1 MVPLT
6 GDLHDFL
13 GGFVNER
20 LVARVWQMAE
30 KYRFFHWRLEFP
42 EVFSQGG
49 FDVLLCNPPWERI
62 DLEEE
67 GFLRTRDRE
76 IADVPNQAAWRRSI
90 ENLPRTNPAFWEE
103 YREAKHLAEA
113 QSKYFSRSGR
123 YALTARGR
131 INTYSVFAELFVG
144 FFGSVARW
152 IGIAYGYCHRYNS
165 KTHFAHWVESGR
177 LVSLCDFENREG
189 VFPEYIGV
197 TDSPS
202 RTGPADG
209 VCFTNGKEVWL
220 PLYEA
225 KMIWQFAHRLG
236 TYTGVPEN
244 TSHTHLPTPGEDEDA
259 DPDYIVLPRY
269 GIREEEAEAR
279 LEQRS
284 RDGTKPVWKWA
295 RGWLLGFRDVTN
307 ATNERTAIFTVVPR
321 VGVGNKIPLI
331 LLNDVGALRTVC
343 FIGNSNSLVFD
354 FVTRQKIGGTSL
366 SYFIFKQLPVLPLD
380 AIRVGSFCLSCPECW
395 S

>member
-76 IADVPNQAAWRRSI
+76 IADVPNQAARRRSI

-131 INTYSVFAELFVG
+131 INTYSVFAELFCRLLRVSG
-144 FFGSVARW
+144 RAGLVLPT
-152 IGIAYGYCHRYNS
+152 GIATDNNS

-189 VFPEYIGV
+189 VFPGV
-197 TDSPS
+197 HWSY
-202 RTGPADG
+202 RFALANWAGPMVFALLMAKKCG
-209 VCFTNGKEVWL
+209 CPFT
-220 PLYEA
+220 
-225 KMIWQFAHRLG
+225 R
-236 TYTGVPEN
+236 
-244 TSHTHLPTPGEDEDA
+244 
-259 DPDYIVLPRY
+259 PR
-269 GIREEEAEAR
+269 
-279 LEQRS
+279 
-284 RDGTKPVWKWA
+284 
-295 RGWLLGFRDVTN
+295 
-307 ATNERTAIFTVVPR
+307 
-321 VGVGNKIPLI
+321 
-331 LLNDVGALRTVC
+331 
-343 FIGNSNSLVFD
+343 
-354 FVTRQKIGGTSL
+354 
-366 SYFIFKQLPVLPLD
+366 
-380 AIRVGSFCLSCPECW
+380 
-395 S
+395 